1 MKWLKPIGAFFLTLS
16 MLASMS
22 WAADETRS
30 FQVKNRLRAEYDDN
44 VYERATDTQDS
55 FKLIEEIEFLVNL
68 NLPQSFVGV
77 RYRPTFVYWTDRDP
91 DDTDFHHDL
100 DLILSHNFTERLSIS
115 LKETLRLAE
124 QSEAIDRGAVVREN
138 NDFLYNVADGK
149 LAYQIAPKTRAEAGY
164 RNTLL
169 RYDEDAVAET
179 EDYDINAGGL
189 TLRQQIFKKTV
200 FAVEL
205 RYEEIEYD
213 GPDRGSQNQY
223 MGGAIEQIFSPGL
236 VGSVRAGYQEKQ
248 FNDSSIDDA
257 EEPYL
262 DATFS
267 FLPSPRTRLTA
278 GVGYSLFE
286 SDVFPFASQDRTV
299 TFLSLA
305 HDLTAKI
312 SLYASGSYQLSEY
325 SGDQAIDDV
334 AADGEED
341 IYQFSARTSYKLNR
355 NNWVEL
361 GWQYVDLQSD
371 IREEFDR
378 NRIEIGWRT
387 QI

>member
-1 MKWLKPIGAFFLTLS
+1 MKLLKFSGAFLLTLTL
-16 MLASMS
+16 LASES

-30 FQVKNRLRAEYDDN
+30 FQVKNRLRFEYDDN
-44 VYERATDTQDS
+44 IYETSKDKQDS
-55 FKLIEEIEFLVNL
+55 FKIIEEVEFLVNL
-68 NLPQSFVGV
+68 NLPRSFVGA
-77 RYRPTFVYWTDRDP
+77 RYRPTFVWWSDRE
-91 DDTDFHHDL
+91 DDTDLHHDL
-100 DLILSHNFTERLSIS
+100 DLILSHNFTERLSVS
-115 LKETLRLAE
+115 LKDTFRFAE
-124 QSEAIDRGAVVREN
+124 QTEEIDRGAVVREN
-138 NDFLYNVADGK
+138 NDFLYNVADAK
-149 LAYQIAPKTRAEAGY
+149 LAYQIARGTRAEAGY

-169 RYDEDAVAET
+169 RYDENVVAET

-189 TLRQQIFKKTV
+189 TLRQQVFKKTV

-223 MGGAIEQIFSPGL
+223 MGGAIEQIFSPSL

-248 FNDSSIDDA
+248 FNDGSIDDA
-257 EEPYL
+257 EEPYF
-262 DATFS
+262 DASLT

-278 GVGYSLFE
+278 GAGYSLFE
-286 SDVFPFASQDRTV
+286 SDVYPFANQDRAIAFV
-299 TFLSLA
+299 GLA

-312 SLYASGSYQLSEY
+312 SVYASGSYQLSEY
-325 SGDQAIDDV
+325 KADQAIEEV
-334 AADGEED
+334 AKDGDENV
-341 IYQFSARTSYKLNR
+341 YQVSARTSYKINR

-361 GWQYVDLQSD
+361 GWQYMDLQSD

-378 NRIEIGWRT
+378 NRIELGWRT